1 MSYVIISQSAFP
13 FLDSLKYQFPNL
25 QNLISE
31 IQNDLNLRLWHQ
43 LSGHLIELSENP
55 SLHEGEY
62 LINLYDNVIKSIE
75 SVFNP
80 MKIMLIIKNLLKNYS
95 QNQEKGINFLDEVH
109 KRMNF
114 SGEELIFLDCL
125 KTECL
130 LGLNRQYEAEDLL
143 IKVKLSLEKLFEV
156 DHFIYAYF
164 YFLYAKYSEI
174 KGKYDDFYG
183 FSIQFFAYC
192 SDNQVS
198 LQEKIR
204 LSYKMAVACLIGER
218 MYNFTELVEKD
229 FFKVLI
235 GSSYEWIYNI
245 ILSLNSGNVL
255 QFQESIRNYHKE
267 IQSEA
272 VLFSKVSLLDMKIR
286 ISALLNLIF
295 QKNKN
300 EKAFSYQEI
309 SNFCNCDYNTVE
321 IISMKAL
328 SLGLIRGYIDEIEK
342 SLVVNWVQPKFLD
355 KERILIL
362 AERIDGWISKS
373 VVVLGKFE
381 EESRMLVK

>member
-1 MSYVIISQSAFP
+1 MSYVIISESAFP

-43 LSGHLIELSENP
+43 LSGHLIELSENS

-62 LINLYDNVIKSIE
+62 LINLYDNVIKSLE

-80 MKIMLIIKNLLKNYS
+80 MKIMLILKNLLKNFS
-95 QNQEKGINFLDEVH
+95 QNQEKGIYFLDEVN
-109 KRMNF
+109 KRLNF

-130 LGLNRQYEAEDLL
+130 LGLNRQYEAEELL

-192 SDNQVS
+192 SENQVS
-198 LQEKIR
+198 NQEKIR
-204 LSYKMAVACLIGER
+204 LSYKMAVACLIGEK

-235 GSSYEWIYNI
+235 NSSYEWIYNI

-272 VLFSKVSLLDMKIR
+272 VLLSKLSLLDMKIR

-300 EKAFSYQEI
+300 EHAFSYQEI

-342 SLVVNWVQPKFLD
+342 ILVVNWVQPKFLD
-355 KERILIL
+355 KERISIL